1 MAMQSGF
8 IKRIRDIMR
17 MDAGINGDAQRIEQ
31 MVWML
36 FLKVYDAK
44 EDDWEL
50 NEDNYESIIPEDLRW
65 RNWAKADSNGHAM
78 TGDKLLNFVNN
89 TLFPVLKGN
98 DVKEGDTIVY
108 EGIKVT
114 PATPIKKA
122 IVKST
127 FEDANNYMKD
137 GVYLRQVIDVIDE
150 IEFDDVKESHA
161 FGFVYEEILRELQSA
176 GSSGEFYTPRA
187 VTEFMALMIKP
198 KLGEKMADFAC
209 GTGGFITSWL
219 GQLSKQVTDTSAQ
232 KQLDDSIYGIEKR
245 PFPYLLCVTN
255 MLLHDIEI
263 PKIYHMNSLKHNLLD
278 YTDADKFDVILM
290 NPPYGGHEDKSIQG
304 FFPDDLA
311 SSETADLFMSVILY
325 RLKKNG
331 RAAVVVPDGFLFG
344 LDNAK
349 VNIKKKLI
357 GEFNLHTVVR
367 LPSSVFSPYT
377 SITTNLLFFDNTK
390 PTTETWF
397 YRVDIPSDR
406 KHFSKTKPMEMK
418 HFDDCI
424 AWWNNREVIPDGEYF
439 KVQKFTADYL
449 LNEQGCNIDLCG
461 YPHEE
466 EEVLAPADL
475 IQKYEE
481 KRASLNAEIDRTI
494 LALSASLNG
503 EPVNFDT
510 QGTINACGKMD
521 DLHKRFPEDMKK
533 SVLQYAIQGKL
544 VEQRPEEGTGA
555 ELYKQMQA
563 EKQRLIK
570 EKKIKKEKTL
580 VEITDDEIPFDIPET
595 WIWIRVGDVGSWGSG
610 ATPPRTNPAYYG
622 GSIPWLKTG
631 DLNDGFIKEVPE
643 FITELAL
650 EKTSVRLNPV
660 GSVLMAMY
668 GATIGKLGILEIP
681 VTTNQACCACIPYAG
696 MYNKYL
702 FYYLMS
708 MRQTYI
714 GMAEGGAQPNI
725 SKEKI
730 VNSIL
735 PLPPLE
741 EQHRI
746 VAKLEEILPL
756 CERLK

>member
-1 MAMQSGF
+1 MTPEQLKASILQLAIQGKLVEQRAEEGTGEELYQQIQANLDAISEVQTKKKNKILPNKILPIEEKDIPFDIPETWRWVRLGTVGYTNIGLTYRPKDQTMDGVIVLRSSNIQNGKMVYEDIVKVNMEIPDNKMCKVGDILICARNGSKRLVGKSAIVDKAGMSFGAFMAIFRSVCNQYIIHVINSAYFRNSLLGDTGTTTINQITQDMLKNSLVPLPPLAEQ
-8 IKRIRDIMR
+8 KRIV
-17 MDAGINGDAQRIEQ
+17 AKIE
-31 MVWML
+31 
-36 FLKVYDAK
+36 
-44 EDDWEL
+44 EL
-50 NEDNYESIIPEDLRW
+50 LPLIDRYAVAYE
-65 RNWAKADSNGHAM
+65 
-78 TGDKLLNFVNN
+78 KLEQF
-89 TLFPVLKGN
+89 
-98 DVKEGDTIVY
+98 
-108 EGIKVT
+108 
-114 PATPIKKA
+114 
-122 IVKST
+122 
-127 FEDANNYMKD
+127 
-137 GVYLRQVIDVIDE
+137 
-150 IEFDDVKESHA
+150 
-161 FGFVYEEILRELQSA
+161 
-176 GSSGEFYTPRA
+176 
-187 VTEFMALMIKP
+187 
-198 KLGEKMADFAC
+198 
-209 GTGGFITSWL
+209 
-219 GQLSKQVTDTSAQ
+219 
-232 KQLDDSIYGIEKR
+232 
-245 PFPYLLCVTN
+245 
-255 MLLHDIEI
+255 
-263 PKIYHMNSLKHNLLD
+263 
-278 YTDADKFDVILM
+278 
-290 NPPYGGHEDKSIQG
+290 
-304 FFPDDLA
+304 
-311 SSETADLFMSVILY
+311 
-325 RLKKNG
+325 
-331 RAAVVVPDGFLFG
+331 
-344 LDNAK
+344 NAK
-349 VNIKKKLI
+349 
-357 GEFNLHTVVR
+357 
-367 LPSSVFSPYT
+367 
-377 SITTNLLFFDNTK
+377 
-390 PTTETWF
+390 
-397 YRVDIPSDR
+397 
-406 KHFSKTKPMEMK
+406 
-418 HFDDCI
+418 
-424 AWWNNREVIPDGEYF
+424 
-439 KVQKFTADYL
+439 
-449 LNEQGCNIDLCG
+449 
-461 YPHEE
+461 
-466 EEVLAPADL
+466 
-475 IQKYEE
+475 
-481 KRASLNAEIDRTI
+481 
-494 LALSASLNG
+494 
-503 EPVNFDT
+503 
-510 QGTINACGKMD
+510 
-521 DLHKRFPEDMKK
+521 FPEDMKE